1 MEAKDLGQKSD
12 KDIKENTRS
21 KKQSSFFLGLSIR
34 KGLPL
39 LMALLLLV
47 VIGAATIAA
56 YVGVRNSSLEAGRE
70 RLLSLTQQLVGL
82 SQQSSA
88 NQINRL
94 SVAANDGVTKSYL
107 RASSPEG
114 RAATLALLQQFVG
127 PQDPANL
134 QIDLLTA
141 DESVLVT
148 LPEGTAPLAEKLQPD
163 LRRSAIE
170 PFKTIGT
177 LRMFNDTIV
186 YPLVVSVRD
195 DDGKVLG
202 YLVRWRK
209 ISATP
214 EARKQLTDLLGSQAA
229 LYLGNTQ
236 GDLWTDMS
244 GVVSKPPVDFGPD
257 SEVAYYQ
264 RGGNSVMAVGRPIP
278 GSPWLVAVEF
288 PEQVFLTQ
296 ARKFLRRML
305 IMGLMLLIAGIAAAY
320 VVSRRIT
327 FPLHSLTEAASAISG
342 GEVFEKVNISRSDE
356 LGELASAFNTMAA
369 RVRDSHHELEDRV
382 RQRTIQLE
390 EANNELESFSYSVS
404 HDLRAP
410 LRAIS
415 GFSAILLEDYA
426 DKMPDGARGHLEK
439 VRDGAKTM
447 GRLVDDL
454 LNFSRLGRQALRKT
468 TVAPAD
474 VARQVVS
481 ELSVEGQRPELTIT
495 IDDVPTAYA
504 DPSLLKH
511 VYSNLI
517 SNAVKYSRDRSDANV
532 KIGAL
537 DQNGHAETVYFVR
550 DNGAGF
556 DMQYADKLFG
566 VFQRLHRADEF
577 EGTGVGLAISQR
589 IIHRH
594 GGRIWAEAEVDA
606 GATFFFTLQEGTDN
620 DREHSGNLTG

>member
-1 MEAKDLGQKSD
+1 MEAKNVKLLTDGNKKEIVKS
-12 KDIKENTRS
+12 RS
-21 KKQSSFFLGLSIR
+21 QSSFFLGLSIR

-56 YVGVRNSSLEAGRE
+56 YVGVRNSALDVGRE
-70 RLLSLTQQLVGL
+70 RLLSLTQQLVSL

-94 SVAANDGVTKSYL
+94 SVVANDAVVKGYL
-107 RASSPEG
+107 RAPTPEG
-114 RAATLALLQQFVG
+114 RTATLALIQQFVG
-127 PQDPANL
+127 AQDPANL
-134 QIDLLTA
+134 QIDLLAA
-141 DESVLVT
+141 DESVAVT
-148 LPEGTAPLAEKLQPD
+148 LPEGTAALTEKLQPD

-170 PFKTIGT
+170 PFKTVGV
-177 LRMFNDTIV
+177 LRLVNDTIV
-186 YPLVVSVRD
+186 YPLVVSVRG

-202 YLVRWRK
+202 FLVRWRK

-236 GDLWTDMS
+236 GDVWTDMATQ
-244 GVVSKPPVDFGPD
+244 VAKPPIDFAPD
-257 SEVAYYQ
+257 SGVAYYK

-278 GSPWLVAVEF
+278 GTQWLVAVEF

-296 ARKFLRRML
+296 ARKFLGRML
-305 IMGLMLLIAGIAAAY
+305 IMGLMLLIVGIAAAY
-320 VVSRRIT
+320 IVSRRIT
-327 FPLHSLTEAASAISG
+327 LPLHTLTEAASTISEG
-342 GEVFEKVNISRSDE
+342 RYFDRVDIRRSDE
-356 LGELASAFNTMAA
+356 LGELANAFNTMAA
-369 RVRDSHHELEDRV
+369 RVRDSQHELEDRV
-382 RQRTIQLE
+382 RQRTLQLE
-390 EANNELESFSYSVS
+390 EANHELESFSYSVS

-415 GFSAILLEDYA
+415 GFSGILIEDFE
-426 DKMPDGARGHLEK
+426 DKIPEGAKNHLEK
-439 VRDGAKTM
+439 IRGGAKTM

-468 TVAPAD
+468 KVAPAD

-481 ELSVEGQRPELTIT
+481 ELSGEAQRPDLTIT
-495 IDDVPTAYA
+495 IDDLPTAYA

-511 VYSNLI
+511 VYANLI
-517 SNAVKYSRDRSDANV
+517 SNAVKYSRGRSEAVVNV
-532 KIGAL
+532 GAL
-537 DQNGHAETVYFVR
+537 PENGHNETVYFVQ

-594 GGRIWAEAEVDA
+594 GGRIWAEAELDA

-620 DREHSGNLTG
+620 DREHGGNPNG